1 MQDVVKVTGLL
12 VYLLAA
18 FGAWLPLPA
27 GLLHG
32 LQVLATVLVIAHV
45 LELAVF
51 FKHVKKYPGQLV
63 DSIALTLLFG
73 YLHWLPL
80 SKQRPSA

>member
-1 MQDVVKVTGLL
+1 MQDVVKLTGLL
-12 VYLLAA
+12 VYLLAG
-18 FGAWLPLPA
+18 FGAWIPLPA

-32 LQVLATVLVIAHV
+32 LQLLATVLVIAHV
-45 LELAVF
+45 LELGVF
-51 FKHVKKYPGQLV
+51 FKHVKKYSGPLA

-80 SKQRPSA
+80 SKQQPSA